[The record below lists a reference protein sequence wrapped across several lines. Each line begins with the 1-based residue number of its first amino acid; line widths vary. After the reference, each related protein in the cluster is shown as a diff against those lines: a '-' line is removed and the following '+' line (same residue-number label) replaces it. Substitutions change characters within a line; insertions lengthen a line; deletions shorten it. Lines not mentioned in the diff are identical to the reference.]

1 MGEWLKLIILIVLGG
16 VCVTLAAW
24 LAAFFLAEERRLA
37 RAFRQG
43 LQTQPDAALIAH
55 GAGRGIAISLAARR
69 VVTAWDG
76 GGWRL
81 TYPLDELLGAE
92 LDLDG
97 DVAARVM
104 RGEPR
109 RLLDGQS
116 GAEREV
122 RLRLLFDD
130 ARHPDFELV
139 LWPSAAHRAGPT
151 KPRDAIAEANR
162 WIARIE
168 SVLRKTGGAL
178 TLAKAPPAA
187 VGKPVR
193 APHPP
198 APDLFSDD
206 DDPDED
212 DEGPPWREDD
222 EDELAE

>member
-1 MGEWLKLIILIVLGG
+1 MGEWVKLILLIVLAG
-16 VCVTLAAW
+16 VAVTLGAW
-24 LAAFFLAEERRLA
+24 LAAVYMAAERRLT

-43 LQTQPDAALIAH
+43 LQTHPDAALIAH
-55 GAGRGIAISLAARR
+55 GAGRGVAISLHARR
-69 VVTAWDG
+69 LVTAWDS

-97 DVAARVM
+97 EVAARVM

-109 RLLDGQS
+109 RLLDRQS

-122 RLRLLFDD
+122 RLRFLFDD

-139 LWPSAAHRAGPT
+139 LWPSANPRAGPT
-151 KPRDAIAEANR
+151 RPRDAIAEANR

-168 SVLRKTGGAL
+168 AVLRKTGGAL
-178 TLAKAPPAA
+178 TLAKAPPA
-187 VGKPVR
+187 VGKPMR

-198 APDLFSDD
+198 APDLFADGD
-206 DDPDED
+206 ENED